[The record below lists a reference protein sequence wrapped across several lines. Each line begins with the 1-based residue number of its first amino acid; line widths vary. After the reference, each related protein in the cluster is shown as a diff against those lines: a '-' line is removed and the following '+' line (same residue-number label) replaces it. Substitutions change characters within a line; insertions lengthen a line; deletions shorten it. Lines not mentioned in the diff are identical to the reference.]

1 MNTVIFTLSVSLI
14 KQLFVP
20 SMYRMTDVYMHG
32 YDLTQLVLSGTV
44 SITEKENEIQCK
56 YEVKT
61 LCLCTLN

>member
-14 KQLFVP
+14 KQLLVS

-44 SITEKENEIQCK
+44 STTEKENEIQ
-56 YEVKT
+56 
-61 LCLCTLN
+61 